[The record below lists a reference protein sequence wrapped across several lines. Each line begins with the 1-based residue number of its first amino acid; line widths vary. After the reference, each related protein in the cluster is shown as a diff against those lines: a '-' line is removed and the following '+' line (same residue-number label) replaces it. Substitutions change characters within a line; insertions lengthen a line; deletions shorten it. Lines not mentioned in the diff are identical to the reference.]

1 MIEKSNIYLILI
13 WAQLPA
19 TILSMIAFVCNRCCN
34 GMQMQN
40 SIAFIACGV
49 SERVNDHLHF
59 LGLTTSRQTGLKAM
73 DTLGKASQKLI
84 KHRMQQSYNLRPF
97 MTLDNIDIQ
106 ARIHNTR
113 LEATTKLFHGSYGYL
128 HFLPPHLI
136 EDIDP
141 EETKVECLLK
151 CIDKSQQE
159 PFEPSSILPT
169 QDETLHWKRV
179 LKAQL
184 ARALLDYEVEKDSV
198 TYNVCKS
205 ALETIPP
212 PVDPIQLHEPDLM
225 MLKMMSASDSS
236 AGGVADMLDQCM
248 NQTGEDAIELAKFLR
263 VLEGD
268 MGTCLNF
275 ESLIRQRFP
284 ASSTQDSL
292 NNILNMPGLAHTMW
306 NVASKV
312 VSHHWGDSKDASDTG
327 LHRTAGALGMR
338 TDKLPSQQDFNSLMQ
353 MIHKS
358 HTATLVFL
366 LK

>member
-1 MIEKSNIYLILI
+1 MG
-13 WAQLPA
+13 QLPG
-19 TILSMIAFVCNRCCN
+19 TLLSMIAFVCNRCCN
-34 GMQMQN
+34 GMQIQN
-40 SIAFIACGV
+40 LIAFIACGV
-49 SERVNDHLHF
+49 SKRVNDHLHF

-73 DTLGKASQKLI
+73 DTLGRASEKLI
-84 KHRMQQSYNLRPF
+84 KLRMKESLNLRPF

-106 ARIHNTR
+106 SRIHNSR
-113 LEATTKLFHGSYGYL
+113 VEASTKLFHGSYGYL
-128 HFLPPHLI
+128 HFLPPGLI
-136 EDIDP
+136 DNIDP
-141 EETKVECLLK
+141 EEGKVKTLLK
-151 CIDKSQQE
+151 CIDQSQQE

-169 QDETLHWKRV
+169 QDEKLHWTQV

-184 ARALLDYEVEKDSV
+184 SRALLDYVLEKNSID
-198 TYNVCKS
+198 YNICKS
-205 ALETIPP
+205 ELETVPP
-212 PVDPIQLHEPDLM
+212 PVDQIDWQEPDLM

-236 AGGVADMLDQCM
+236 AGGVAEMPEQCQA
-248 NQTGEDAIELAKFLR
+248 QTGEDPIELAKYLR

-284 ASSTQDSL
+284 ASSPQDSL
-292 NNILNMPGLAHTMW
+292 NNILNMPGLSHTMW

-312 VSHHWGDSKDASDTG
+312 ISHHWGDPKDASDTG
-327 LHRTAGALGMR
+327 LHRTAGALSMK
-338 TDKLPSQQDFNSLMQ
+338 TDKMPSQQDFNSLMQ